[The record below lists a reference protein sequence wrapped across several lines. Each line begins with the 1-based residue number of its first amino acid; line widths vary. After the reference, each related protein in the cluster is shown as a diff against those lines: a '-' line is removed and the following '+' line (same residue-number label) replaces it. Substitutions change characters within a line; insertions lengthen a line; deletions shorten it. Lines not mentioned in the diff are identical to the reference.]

1 MSRSAVETGAGSYTL
16 DIAGP
21 SNVLVRVRYQVDGG
35 LVQQF
40 ETRVDEDGEVT
51 FRVGPDTMK
60 GALSLPSLPD
70 SGSVRMDPG

>member
-1 MSRSAVETGAGSYTL
+1 MFWSVCAIR
-16 DIAGP
+16 I
-21 SNVLVRVRYQVDGG
+21 DGG

-60 GALSLPSLPD
+60 GLYRFRAF
-70 SGSVRMDPG
+70 RIPGQSEWIQADKTLRVN